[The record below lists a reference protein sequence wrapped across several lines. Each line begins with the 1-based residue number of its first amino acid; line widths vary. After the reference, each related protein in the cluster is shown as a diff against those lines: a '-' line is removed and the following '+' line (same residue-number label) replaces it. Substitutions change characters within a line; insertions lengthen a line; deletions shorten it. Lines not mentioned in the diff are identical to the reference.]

1 MAARRLSEERALPA
15 GFMAVHGDAGDST
28 VDASPASLER
38 TGTDALTL
46 APWLDPQPPSR
57 EPHVIG
63 KRLRRLLT
71 RQVGAEL
78 AGQQVCL
85 GVSLYFERMSLT
97 TWARLF
103 RDRAGEESTDAARIM
118 ALLASNR
125 VEFDLPEIPSAP
137 TRFKSPARAV
147 RAALDRERQMTV
159 QLNALARVAAS
170 KSDGEMLMVAQ
181 WLIERQAAAEREMR
195 RLTDLVASGINLFQ
209 AEALLD
215 PCAEPTATSPAARE
229 A

>member
-15 GFMAVHGDAGDST
+15 GFMPVHGKAGDSA
-28 VDASPASLER
+28 DEAGPASPER
-38 TGTDALTL
+38 MGTDALTL
-46 APWLDPQPPSR
+46 APWPDPLPPSR

-103 RDRAGEESTDAARIM
+103 RDRAREESTDAGRIL
-118 ALLASNR
+118 AFLASNR
-125 VEFDLPEIPSAP
+125 VEFDLPELASAP
-137 TRFKSPARAV
+137 TQFKSPARAV

-159 QLNALARVAAS
+159 QVNDLARAAAS
-170 KSDGEMLMVAQ
+170 KGDGETLLVAQ
-181 WLIERQAAAEREMR
+181 WLVERQAAAEREMR
-195 RLTDLVASGINLFQ
+195 RAADLVASGINLFQ

-215 PCAEPTATSPAARE
+215 PRIEPTAAPAVARE
-229 A
+229 T